1 MKHSIPMLVVV
12 LLFIAVFS
20 VSAMSARSFEDIVNS
35 RPAGFNPD
43 QWGVGS
49 YDGALA
55 DAAKW
60 NNDIDG
66 INQAAC
72 QAEGQPDKLK
82 DECDKKKLSQVNA
95 KEGGTGTD
103 QGIEPLK
110 DNVKEDLK
118 KDAKK
123 GEDVCG
129 YNQACPEAAKEFEK
143 KYKEC
148 ITPCDKIT
156 QCLPNPNPPPPKLP
170 KSVNGP
176 TGKCYDTSQSCRASR
191 TEIQKCNK
199 DASDAANKKGN
210 DEIEKKQKPGDKP
223 QGNKLTSEQQEH
235 CLRVINKK
243 GDCNEV
249 PKVATSGTISKLAA
263 AKDPI
268 IGALTLKCPSVDG
281 MKCGPWDKCDKSTL
295 TKSNCA
301 LGHSVDNILKSKGA
315 ACRENSG
322 TPQLASSRQGVWET
336 CSIGGPGC

>member
-118 KDAKK
+118 K
-123 GEDVCG
+123 
-129 YNQACPEAAKEFEK
+129 
-143 KYKEC
+143 
-148 ITPCDKIT
+148 T
-156 QCLPNPNPPPPKLP
+156 QRKVRMSAVTTRLVQRLQKNSRRNTRNVSLP
-170 KSVNGP
+170 
-176 TGKCYDTSQSCRASR
+176 
-191 TEIQKCNK
+191 
-199 DASDAANKKGN
+199 
-210 DEIEKKQKPGDKP
+210 
-223 QGNKLTSEQQEH
+223 
-235 CLRVINKK
+235 
-243 GDCNEV
+243 
-249 PKVATSGTISKLAA
+249 AT
-263 AKDPI
+263 
-268 IGALTLKCPSVDG
+268 
-281 MKCGPWDKCDKSTL
+281 
-295 TKSNCA
+295 
-301 LGHSVDNILKSKGA
+301 
-315 ACRENSG
+315 R
-322 TPQLASSRQGVWET
+322 
-336 CSIGGPGC
+336 